1 MIDTRTAPY
10 AALVLRLAL
19 GLMFL
24 AHGLTKLLVFT
35 PAGTAG
41 FFESI
46 GFPGWTAYPVIAF
59 EVIGGAFLILGVFA
73 RWIAAIAVVQLFA
86 ASSVHF
92 GNGWAFANANGGWE
106 YPIFLTAAALALALI
121 GDGAWALKR
130 SGSSTDHAR

>member
-1 MIDTRTAPY
+1 MIDTRTVPY
-10 AALVLRLAL
+10 AAFVLRLAL

-41 FFESI
+41 YFQSV
-46 GFPGWTAYPVIAF
+46 GFPGWIAYPVIAF

-73 RWIAAIAVVQLFA
+73 RWIAAISTVELLV
-86 ASSVHF
+86 ASTVHF
-92 GNGWAFANANGGWE
+92 GNGWSFANTNGGWE
-106 YPIFLTAAALALALI
+106 YPVFLAAAALALALI

-130 SGSSTDHAR
+130 SGSTQASIG